1 MGDTEQ
7 RISGMKNLARRFLY
21 IAVISTVASLSAN
34 MTVSADDMTDT
45 ARRLLVQFTE
55 AVLAGPETLAPIL
68 APEYQIMR
76 TNGVGYDRDG
86 YLNRGAGTVSAQPD
100 FSHEDLV
107 VTAADDVL
115 VVRYFLRIDET
126 IDGKPVKKRAP
137 RLTVFRKIGDVWK
150 VVSHSNFGVAG

>member
-1 MGDTEQ
+1 
-7 RISGMKNLARRFLY
+7 MKRLAIRLLFTVFVSA
-21 IAVISTVASLSAN
+21 AVVLSAN
-34 MTVSADDMTDT
+34 VTATADEMTDQ
-45 ARRLLVQFTE
+45 ARALLIAFTE
-55 AVLAGPETLAPIL
+55 GVLAGPKAVAPLL

-86 YLNRGAGTVSAQPD
+86 YLNRGVGTVSAQPD

-137 RLTVFRKIGDVWK
+137 RLTVFRKIDQVWK
-150 VVSHSNFGVAG
+150 VVSHSNFGATN

>member
-1 MGDTEQ
+1 
-7 RISGMKNLARRFLY
+7 MKRLVSRTLY
-21 IAVISTVASLSAN
+21 IVVISTVVSLSAN
-34 MTVSADDMTDT
+34 VAARADDMTDL
-45 ARRLLVQFTE
+45 ALKLLVEFTE

-86 YLNRGAGTVSAQPD
+86 YLARGAGSVSAQPD
-100 FSHEDLV
+100 FSHEELV

-115 VVRYFLRIDET
+115 VVRYYLRIDET
-126 IDGKPVKKRAP
+126 IDDKPVKKRAP

-150 VVSHSNFGVAG
+150 VVSHSNFGAAG